1 MEGIRGGHKV
11 FRKFLYWLYERY
23 NAEVTLIFVGK
34 KGNLTE
40 ITKVY
45 KVPPFINQF
54 LVIPLKLNKIDQYLY
69 SYSKTLFSTTY
80 FKALKKIFQKNLERI
95 DYDIFINST
104 GKYPFFIRNE
114 FLYLQPGVSDIYY
127 GRFIYDFLRRLYWSS
142 LRSIRKELRERVR
155 KGDLLI
161 AANSSFIKSFFERI
175 WGKVSIKVIYPPLE
189 IDVKNIKTQIN
200 SVKKIVSF
208 GRFVYGKGFEDLID
222 VWKYL
227 KEENLEITLAGK
239 SEDKNYIRMLKRKAI
254 RMRAPVN
261 FRFDLRKEEIDALF
275 SSSDIVV
282 YTSKFEPFGLAL
294 VESMA
299 YGLAPIV
306 HKSGGPWIDIVALG
320 KFGLGYSSIEELASK
335 IYELLNNESKLQ
347 ELRKIAFY
355 RACLLYTSPSPRD

>member
-1 MEGIRGGHKV
+1 
-11 FRKFLYWLYERY
+11 
-23 NAEVTLIFVGK
+23 LIFVGK

-175 WGKVSIKVIYPPLE
+175 WGKASIEVIYPPLE

-355 RACLLYTSPSPRD
+355 RAKNFLESNIKRKFLNMIEKMKK

>member
-1 MEGIRGGHKV
+1 M
-11 FRKFLYWLYERY
+11 
-23 NAEVTLIFVGK
+23 IFVGK

-161 AANSSFIKSFFERI
+161 AANSSFIKGFFERI
-175 WGKVSIKVIYPPLE
+175 WGKVSIEVIYPPLE

-227 KEENLEITLAGK
+227 KE
-239 SEDKNYIRMLKRKAI
+239 
-254 RMRAPVN
+254 
-261 FRFDLRKEEIDALF
+261 
-275 SSSDIVV
+275 
-282 YTSKFEPFGLAL
+282 
-294 VESMA
+294 
-299 YGLAPIV
+299 
-306 HKSGGPWIDIVALG
+306 
-320 KFGLGYSSIEELASK
+320 
-335 IYELLNNESKLQ
+335 
-347 ELRKIAFY
+347 
-355 RACLLYTSPSPRD
+355 